1 MGVKKMDPF
10 FKTSLGKTL
19 FIGILD
25 TLIKNIGFSTN
36 QNLTADSQEE
46 VFFNVDNY
54 YIIEKTLFAEQIQY
68 NSEMN

>member
-25 TLIKNIGFSTN
+25 TLIKNISVLVQTK
-36 QNLTADSQEE
+36 
-46 VFFNVDNY
+46 
-54 YIIEKTLFAEQIQY
+54 I
-68 NSEMN
+68 